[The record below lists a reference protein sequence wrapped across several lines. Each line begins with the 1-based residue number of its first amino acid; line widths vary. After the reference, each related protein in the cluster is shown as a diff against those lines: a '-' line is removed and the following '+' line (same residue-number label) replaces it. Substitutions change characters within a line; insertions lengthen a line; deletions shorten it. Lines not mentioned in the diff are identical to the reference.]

1 MKNQYFK
8 RTGLA
13 GCALLALQLAG
24 CNSVKGTYACQGG
37 MFLKSVTLDSGDRAV
52 VTGSVFGVTQQ
63 KVGTYKV
70 DGDNVIITVEG
81 SPTQFTHKDKTLDGG
96 PLVGTCTAQ

>member
-1 MKNQYFK
+1 MKYQYFK
-8 RTGLA
+8 CAGLA
-13 GCALLALQLAG
+13 ACTFLALPLAG

-37 MFLKSVTLDSGDRAV
+37 MFLKSVTLDSGDRAL
-52 VTGSVFGVTQQ
+52 VTGSVFGVSQQ
-63 KVGTYKV
+63 KVGTYTI

-81 SPTQFTHKDKTLDGG
+81 SSTQFTHKDKTLNGG

>member
-1 MKNQYFK
+1 MKSQYFK
-8 RTGLA
+8 WTGLA
-13 GCALLALQLAG
+13 ACALLALLLSG
-24 CNSVKGTYACQGG
+24 CNKVKGTYACQGG
-37 MFLKSVTLDSGDRAV
+37 MFLKSITLDSSDRAF
-52 VTGSVFGVTQQ
+52 VTGSVFGMTQQ

-96 PLVGTCTAQ
+96 PLVGRCTAQ